1 MLHSL
6 GTYVCAS
13 CSPFLAN
20 SILWH
25 MGEKSKF
32 SNTSIHVITQNWW
45 SEANASAMTADLIH
59 VDIELRSSLGK
70 GPRVATAVSP
80 GSKGSRPRLKQPIA
94 SCQAYR
100 TSFSSVDT
108 RITLYSSIVHWVEI
122 EPWERVQGLPLQ
134 SRQGPKAR
142 DRPVAKH
149 IAPHC
154 SIHKQPHILPS
165 SVDTWV
171 THQQLRFVWDRQ
183 GPPWPLTCW
192 GCRPP
197 WRPRCWCCGHFFSN
211 SRAWPW
217 QFQAPNLLVRYK
229 LKPKE

>member
-1 MLHSL
+1 MILPQPSHLVNLLLSSACLLAKITHQSGKYIVYCIWDGESVWFCKHLPTQYYTHIGEVKKVQGLPLQSL
-6 GTYVCAS
+6 QGPKARD
-13 CSPFLAN
+13 PDW
-20 SILWH
+20 SIP
-25 MGEKSKF
+25 S
-32 SNTSIHVITQNWW
+32 
-45 SEANASAMTADLIH
+45 
-59 VDIELRSSLGK
+59 
-70 GPRVATAVSP
+70 
-80 GSKGSRPRLKQPIA
+80 

-100 TSFSSVDT
+100 ASLSSVDT

>member
-134 SRQGPKAR
+134 SLQGPKAR
-142 DRPVAKH
+142 DPDWSSQLPVAKH
-149 IAPHC
+149 IGPH
-154 SIHKQPHILPS
+154 SPQ
-165 SVDTWV
+165 
-171 THQQLRFVWDRQ
+171 
-183 GPPWPLTCW
+183 
-192 GCRPP
+192 
-197 WRPRCWCCGHFFSN
+197 
-211 SRAWPW
+211 
-217 QFQAPNLLVRYK
+217 
-229 LKPKE
+229 